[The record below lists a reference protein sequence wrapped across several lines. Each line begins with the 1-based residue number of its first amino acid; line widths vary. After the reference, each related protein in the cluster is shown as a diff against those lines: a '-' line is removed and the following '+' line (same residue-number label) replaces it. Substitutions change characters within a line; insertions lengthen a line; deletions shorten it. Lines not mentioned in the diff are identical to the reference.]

1 MASFED
7 EDFAENDAEK
17 ILDIPRESLIA
28 PIEIVSNAEKTSIYD
43 DIKYRVSTIMFDENY
58 YSAKSGGNTKSAD
71 FVSKL
76 DSVSVDEVVRLA
88 SHEMDKVDVSAQSI
102 QAILIEKITEV
113 LQIRLNLTKMN
124 ALMIRKQE
132 IALMECYTYVNF
144 TLAKGKIAWEKYQ
157 ILLSGKY
164 RLTAEYQEKQARIKY
179 AALVKDEAKA
189 DATEFSTSGDL
200 INNPVLDMWKN
211 RIRTDEIVAL
221 YFKEQFKNAK
231 NCDVNTYV
239 FMKWTYR
246 RALNVLNDDLAAMI
260 TAWPYF
266 GRVTTFTGLKVQSE
280 DYENHEK

>member
-1 MASFED
+1 
-7 EDFAENDAEK
+7 
-17 ILDIPRESLIA
+17 
-28 PIEIVSNAEKTSIYD
+28 
-43 DIKYRVSTIMFDENY
+43 
-58 YSAKSGGNTKSAD
+58 
-71 FVSKL
+71 
-76 DSVSVDEVVRLA
+76 
-88 SHEMDKVDVSAQSI
+88 
-102 QAILIEKITEV
+102 
-113 LQIRLNLTKMN
+113 
-124 ALMIRKQE
+124 MIRKQE